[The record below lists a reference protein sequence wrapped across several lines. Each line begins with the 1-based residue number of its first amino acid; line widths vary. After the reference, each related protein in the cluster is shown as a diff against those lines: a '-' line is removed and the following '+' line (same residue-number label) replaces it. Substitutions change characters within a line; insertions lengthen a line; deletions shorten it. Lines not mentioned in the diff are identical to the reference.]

1 MLSGLGIRVN
11 AVGPKLFN
19 RFFLL
24 ATKFAR
30 CLEEMLVGLD
40 LEVLIHCEVRQEVA
54 EIL

>member
-11 AVGPKLFN
+11 AEGPMLFN
-19 RFFLL
+19 LFFRL

-30 CLEEMLVGLD
+30 CLEEMFARLD
-40 LEVLIHCEVRQEVA
+40 LVVLIQWEVRQELA